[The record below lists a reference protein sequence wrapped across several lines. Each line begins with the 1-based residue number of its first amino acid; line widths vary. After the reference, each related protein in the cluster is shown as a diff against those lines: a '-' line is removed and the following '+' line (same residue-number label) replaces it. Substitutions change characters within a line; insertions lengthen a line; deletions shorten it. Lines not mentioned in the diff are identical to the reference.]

1 MSRVLSI
8 EVGYSITS
16 VCEMEYKAKSP
27 KVYNSFTVPTL
38 KGVFNDDDVIEAD
51 THYLEGLRG
60 GFREHGI
67 KAKQIV
73 FSIASNKIA
82 TREVV
87 IPYVKENRISDVVK
101 ANASDYFPLELSQY
115 GLAYSIQE
123 VLGEKGK
130 GQQQYKLLVI
140 AVPKAILDGYYK
152 LAESLKMTV
161 AAFDYMGNSIFQ
173 VVKTECTQ
181 GVHLVAKIDSQS
193 TLVVVMKDQKVELI
207 RNVPRGV
214 DEALQA
220 VMGSNA
226 WGKVQTVRQAMDIVG
241 KNVCIDLEMKRESE
255 EGTETSVSEESI
267 AKSNV
272 TDALAP
278 MIGGIARVID
288 YYTSRNSDI
297 SIERVLIAGIG
308 ADFLGME
315 ELLHREIAFPV
326 ETIKKIGGL
335 NLEKYFKDGLYGGYL
350 SCIGATIAPIAFV
363 SEKDDKKG
371 SIEVLPSKNG
381 MMVACGMIFAG
392 GLLIAGALAGTSIF
406 GFVQAASENIR
417 LNTRI
422 EELAEAETIYEQ
434 YLQQMYSYNKLTYF
448 QYSTVTP
455 NEELVAFME
464 EMEQK
469 MPSSLNVQ
477 SFMATDVGVT
487 MALTV
492 ENKEDAA
499 RLVQQF
505 RTFETVG
512 DVIVDSIHDSGAV
525 MEDQVLETE
534 PMVSFTIT
542 VAYKGS
548 AAEAAKEELLRQA
561 AQGMNTESTAGAAEP
576 AEAEE

>member
-1 MSRVLSI
+1 
-8 EVGYSITS
+8 
-16 VCEMEYKAKSP
+16 MEYKAKTP

-60 GFREHGI
+60 AFREYGV

-123 VLGEKGK
+123 VLGEKGN
-130 GQQQYKLLVI
+130 GQQYKLLVI
-140 AVPKAILDGYYK
+140 AVPKAILEGYHK

-173 VVKTECTQ
+173 VVRKECTQ

-193 TLVVVMKDQKVELI
+193 TLVVVMNDQKVELI

-220 VMGSNA
+220 VMSSNA

-241 KNVCIDLEMKRESE
+241 KNVCIDLEMKKESE
-255 EGTETSVSEESI
+255 EETEVPVSEESI

-297 SIERVLIAGIG
+297 SIDRVLIAGIG

-326 ETIKKIGGL
+326 ETIKKIAGL
-335 NLEKYFKDGLYGGYL
+335 NLERYFKGGHFGGYL
-350 SCIGATIAPIAFV
+350 SCIGATIAPITFV

-371 SIEVLPSKNG
+371 SIEVLPSKSG
-381 MMVACGMIFAG
+381 MMVVCGLIGAG
-392 GLLIAGALAGTSIF
+392 GLLIGGALAGTSIL
-406 GFVQAASENIR
+406 GFVQAANENVR

-422 EELAEAETIYEQ
+422 EELAEAETIYEN
-434 YLQQMYSYNKLTYF
+434 YLQQMYSYNKLNYF

-499 RLVQQF
+499 RLIQQF

-512 DVIVDSIHDSGAV
+512 DVVVDSISDSGAV

-548 AAEAAKEELLRQA
+548 AAEAAMEELLQQA
-561 AQGMNTESTAGAAEP
+561 AQGMNTESSAEAAEP
-576 AEAEE
+576 AEAEEAQE